1 MKNEL
6 MRTPAPA
13 PAWKVS
19 AWFNTDTP
27 LSLDNLQGKVVVLH
41 SFQMLCPGC
50 AVHALPQAQRV
61 HEYFDSR
68 DVAVVGLHTVFE
80 HHDVMGP
87 DALAA
92 FLHEYRYSFPVGVD
106 QQRPGERIPFSMEAY
121 GLRGTPS
128 MILIDCQSRIRFH
141 HFGRMDDLELGAH
154 ISRLLAEDS
163 ETSLDAK
170 RQELASTGCTSEGCN
185 T

>member
-1 MKNEL
+1 MTNVMMK
-6 MRTPAPA
+6 TPPPA
-13 PAWKVS
+13 PAWQAS

-27 LSLDNLQGKVVVLH
+27 LSLESLQGKIVVLH

-50 AVHALPQAQRV
+50 AIHALPQAQRV

-80 HHDVMGP
+80 HHGVMGP

-106 QQRPGERIPFSMEAY
+106 QQRTGERIPFTMEAY
-121 GLRGTPS
+121 GMRGTPS
-128 MILIDCQSRIRFH
+128 MILIDRQSHIRFH
-141 HFGRMDDLELGAH
+141 HFGRMDDLELGSH
-154 ISRLLAEDS
+154 ISRLLAEGR
-163 ETSLDAK
+163 EALQDAPP
-170 RQELASTGCTSEGCN
+170 QQVENTGCSSEGCN
-185 T
+185 A

>member
-1 MKNEL
+1 MKNA
-6 MRTPAPA
+6 MIRTPSPA
-13 PAWKVS
+13 PAWQAS

-27 LSLDNLQGKVVVLH
+27 LSLESLQGKVVVLH
-41 SFQMLCPGC
+41 SFQILCPGC

-92 FLHEYRYSFPVGVD
+92 FLHEYRYTFPVGVD
-106 QQRPGERIPFSMEAY
+106 QQRPGKRVPLTMKAY
-121 GLRGTPS
+121 GMRGTPS
-128 MILIDCQSRIRFH
+128 MILIDRQSHIRLH
-141 HFGRMDDLELGAH
+141 HFGRMDDLELGAN
-154 ISRLLAEDS
+154 ISRLLAEDCETFQRVMHE
-163 ETSLDAK
+163 ETSP
-170 RQELASTGCTSEGCN
+170 TGCTSEGCSA
-185 T
+185 

>member
-1 MKNEL
+1 MKHAMMKTPL
-6 MRTPAPA
+6 PAPPWQA
-13 PAWKVS
+13 S

-27 LSLDNLQGKVVVLH
+27 LNLDSLQGKVVVLH

-50 AVHALPQAQRV
+50 AIHALPQAQRV

-80 HHDVMGP
+80 HHGVMGP

-106 QQRPGERIPFSMEAY
+106 QQRPGERIPFTMEAY
-121 GLRGTPS
+121 GMRGTPS
-128 MILIDCQSRIRFH
+128 MILIDRQSHIRFH
-141 HFGRMDDLELGAH
+141 HFGRLDDLELGDH
-154 ISRLLAEDS
+154 ISRLVAEDK
-163 ETSLDAK
+163 TSSLGAK
-170 RQELASTGCTSEGCN
+170 HQEMTSTSCTSEGCS